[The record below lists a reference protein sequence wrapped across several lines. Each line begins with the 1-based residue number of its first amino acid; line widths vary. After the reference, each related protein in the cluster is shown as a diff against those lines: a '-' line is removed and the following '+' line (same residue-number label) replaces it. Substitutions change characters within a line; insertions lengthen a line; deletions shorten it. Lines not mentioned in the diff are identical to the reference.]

1 MQREKLTLNTIL
13 IFFLVLFLVPLFWAI
28 RGANPERF
36 SVIENR
42 TLAEFSLE
50 DRLLFSAVKQL
61 ARGDLKSFSEVVDTQ
76 FHKRAF
82 QNDFA
87 KAVSDQFP
95 LRIQAVQA
103 SKAINRLI
111 ISGAYAFL
119 PDQAIPADMQSEFYV
134 TRDKQ
139 HLLYR
144 PVSFTE
150 EQKQVIDERLANYQY
165 LIETYPQINF
175 SAYYLERLQYSPYH
189 PINDYFN
196 DVDERRSLTYFEEN
210 KPDELLF
217 EKNMLNDF
225 EDHVKYYYTSD
236 NHLNIRGMVEIYNEV
251 YDLLKQNYPE
261 ISDRVDVKE
270 YVTFPGV
277 QFLGGLARIT
287 LFPLEPEL
295 FEVAVYDVPPY
306 KIIDD
311 GEEIIYTRSADYWAG
326 TNSFDRYA
334 NHYGDYFGL
343 LKSNLEYHS
352 DNGSERNLL
361 YIGDSFSIPIYPM
374 IASHYKNTHF
384 IDPRHDHDYTSAR
397 YLPLLDIDDVIIV
410 GDATVLYTDIT
421 WLIRP

>member
-1 MQREKLTLNTIL
+1 M
-13 IFFLVLFLVPLFWAI
+13 
-28 RGANPERF
+28 
-36 SVIENR
+36 
-42 TLAEFSLE
+42 
-50 DRLLFSAVKQL
+50 
-61 ARGDLKSFSEVVDTQ
+61 
-76 FHKRAF
+76 
-82 QNDFA
+82 
-87 KAVSDQFP
+87 
-95 LRIQAVQA
+95 QA

-111 ISGAYAFL
+111 ISSAYAFL
-119 PDQAIPADMQSEFYV
+119 PDQAIP
-134 TRDKQ
+134 RICK
-139 HLLYR
+139 
-144 PVSFTE
+144 VSFTSHGINSACFTARLFTE

-189 PINDYFN
+189 PINDYFS
-196 DVDERRSLTYFEEN
+196 DVDGRRSLTYFEEN
-210 KPDELLF
+210 KPDELF
-217 EKNMLNDF
+217 FDKNMLNGF
-225 EDHVKYYYTSD
+225 VDHVKYYYTSD

-374 IASHYKNTHF
+374 IASHYQNTHF

-397 YLPLLDIDDVIIV
+397 YLPLLDIDD
-410 GDATVLYTDIT
+410 DYRWRCNRLYTDIT